1 MTKRVKFTITID
13 PSIKKA
19 IYKKAVD
26 VGVKH
31 GILIEFGL
39 NKYINELQF
48 GDNTKKLIA
57 YSDKIKEQRK
67 EERKQKR

>member
-13 PSIKKA
+13 PAIKKA

-31 GILIEFGL
+31 DSEWGYSNKVVDLIEYIHSVD
-39 NKYINELQF
+39 NKLE
-48 GDNTKKLIA
+48 
-57 YSDKIKEQRK
+57 KEGEK
-67 EERKQKR
+67 MASAKT